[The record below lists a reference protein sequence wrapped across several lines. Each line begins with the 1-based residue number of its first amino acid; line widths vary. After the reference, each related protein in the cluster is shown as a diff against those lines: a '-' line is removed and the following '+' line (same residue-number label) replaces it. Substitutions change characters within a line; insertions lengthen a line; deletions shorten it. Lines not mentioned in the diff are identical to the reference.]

1 MNTLIAQSFVVA
13 EGVADDRAAIA
24 LDHDDNGR
32 LVFVIVKIMGI
43 AVLVEQ
49 HEIVNALGLREGG
62 KQQAGKQ
69 RGNSQHHDL
78 RNFKTDLG

>member
-1 MNTLIAQSFVVA
+1 
-13 EGVADDRAAIA
+13 
-24 LDHDDNGR
+24 
-32 LVFVIVKIMGI
+32 
-43 AVLVEQ
+43 VLVEQ
-49 HEIVNALGLREGG
+49 HEIVNALGLREGA